1 MRKLL
6 SKIDVEFICFWM
18 NSGDVITKRG
28 ENTIIYGWLMIIG
41 VKKML
46 PLQYRYTNFLYMM
59 KIKRLLVM
67 AVLLL
72 PVSMMAQ
79 MKIATVDV
87 QAIFAAMPESADA
100 KAELDKASQQY
111 KAEYE
116 LMQAE
121 FNRKYDAYQSMSA
134 NKDVPATI
142 RERRIREIQDS
153 DREIEQFLTRSK
165 QQLEA
170 QKRELEAPI
179 YSKISQAIKQVGNDG
194 GYTYIIDVSKTPVV
208 YSGSGAMDLTGEVKK
223 LLDVN

>member
-1 MRKLL
+1 
-6 SKIDVEFICFWM
+6 
-18 NSGDVITKRG
+18 
-28 ENTIIYGWLMIIG
+28 
-41 VKKML
+41 
-46 PLQYRYTNFLYMM
+46 
-59 KIKRLLVM
+59 M

-72 PVSMMAQ
+72 PLSMMAQ

-121 FNRKYDAYQSMSA
+121 FNRKYDAYQSMSV

-165 QQLEA
+165 QQLEV
-170 QKRELEAPI
+170 QKRELETPI
-179 YSKISQAIKQVGNDG
+179 YAKISQAIKQVGDDG
-194 GYTYIIDVSKTPVV
+194 GYTYIIDVSTTPVV
-208 YSGSGAMDLTGEVKK
+208 YSGSDAVDLTGEVKK